1 MGMGITYFHPIGT
14 GGPWRIPD
22 QPLHLR
28 SPPPCSDP
36 PASESAHTPLPTSSF
51 PQDSA
56 LWPSMERTQ
65 LRWDFHSEPIAGL
78 RRIFQR
84 RAPHCIFK
92 IPVCC
97 DKWGTE
103 GEDEASR
110 RELRLPTL
118 LPQPSAFTSQ
128 ADSSL
133 PPTAIPA
140 GRLPQTGKCENRR
153 WGGGCKKSGGRQQ
166 TGRFFP
172 PSFQSR
178 HLARS
183 LVVRSAGGG
192 VWWRSFV
199 TISGCRIRK
208 RNSGWDTVSPASASE
223 MGLG

>member
-1 MGMGITYFHPIGT
+1 MGITYFHPIGT

-51 PQDSA
+51 PQDPA
-56 LWPSMERTQ
+56 LWPSIEQTQ
-65 LRWDFHSEPIAGL
+65 LQRDFHSEPIAGL

-103 GEDEASR
+103 GKDEASR

-118 LPQPSAFTSQ
+118 LLQPSAFTSQ

-133 PPTAIPA
+133 PPTAIAA

-153 WGGGCKKSGGRQQ
+153 WGGGCKNGGR
-166 TGRFFP
+166 GEAADGEIFFP
-172 PSFQSR
+172 EFSVAPFGQES
-178 HLARS
+178 
-183 LVVRSAGGG
+183 GCEKC
-192 VWWRSFV
+192 WWRCV
-199 TISGCRIRK
+199 VEKLCY
-208 RNSGWDTVSPASASE
+208 NL
-223 MGLG
+223 GLPH